1 MPDALLSP
9 WVAFFAVVVLL
20 FAIDL
25 LWGSRGTDLRAAVLW
40 SAVWIGAG
48 LAFGVWV
55 WATQG
60 GTAATAYYTA
70 YLLEKSLSVDNIF
83 VFVLVFAELRI
94 PASQQHRVLLLGI
107 LGALVMRALMIWLGV
122 YLLARFHWVTYP
134 FAALLLIAAIRLL
147 FGESAERRIVKDS
160 CAACSTW
167 VAWFIPVTSYDGGP
181 HFIVRDAGRLVAT
194 PMLVALILIETTD
207 LIFALDSIPAVLAI
221 TRDPYIVYSSNVF
234 AMLGLRSLYFV
245 LADVV
250 QRFHYLRPGL
260 ATVLC
265 FVAAKMLLAGTIEI
279 PVAVSLVV
287 IVAIVLVALAASWAF
302 PRHASVQ
309 AGS

>member
-1 MPDALLSP
+1 MPDTLLSP
-9 WVAFFAVVVLL
+9 WIVFFAVVALL

-25 LWGSRGTDLRAAVLW
+25 LWGSRGTSLRAAVAW
-40 SAVWIGAG
+40 SALWVGAG
-48 LAFGVWV
+48 LTFGLWV
-55 WATQG
+55 WASQG
-60 GTAATAYYTA
+60 TGAAAAYYAA

-94 PASQQHRVLLLGI
+94 PPERQHRVLLLGI
-107 LGALVMRALMIWLGV
+107 VGALVMRALMIWLGI
-122 YLLARFHWVTYP
+122 YLLARFHWVIYP
-134 FAALLLIAAIRLL
+134 FAALLLVAALRLL
-147 FGESAERRIVKDS
+147 FGESGERRIVKNS

-181 HFIVRDAGRLVAT
+181 HFVIRDAGRLVAT

-221 TRDPYIVYSSNVF
+221 TRDPYIVYTSNVF

-245 LADVV
+245 LADAV

-260 ATVLC
+260 AAILC
-265 FVAAKMLLAGTIEI
+265 FVAAKMLLAGTVEI
-279 PVAVSLVV
+279 PVAVSLLV
-287 IVAIVLVALAASWAF
+287 IVAVVLLALAASWMF
-302 PRHASVQ
+302 PRQATAQ
-309 AGS
+309 AGL